1 MNSMPSLLQ
10 LHEKIGRCKA
20 CPLYKGTN
28 HAVPGSGSAGADV
41 MFIGEAPG
49 RKEDQTGE
57 PFVGAAGKF
66 LNVMLESIGLRRD
79 DVFITSIIKHR
90 PPDNRDPKPAEIKA
104 CVPYLLEQI
113 KLIRPKIIVLL
124 GRHAMGYF
132 LPGRVISQVHGREQ
146 RASGEWGTGQL
157 FLPLYHPAAALYN
170 PNMKRVHLEDFQKIT
185 KLLKGVRA
193 RER

>member
-1 MNSMPSLLQ
+1 
-10 LHEKIGRCKA
+10 
-20 CPLYKGTN
+20 
-28 HAVPGSGSAGADV
+28 
-41 MFIGEAPG
+41 
-49 RKEDQTGE
+49 
-57 PFVGAAGKF
+57 
-66 LNVMLESIGLRRD
+66 
-79 DVFITSIIKHR
+79 
-90 PPDNRDPKPAEIKA
+90 
-104 CVPYLLEQI
+104 
-113 KLIRPKIIVLL
+113 
-124 GRHAMGYF
+124 MGYF

>member
-1 MNSMPSLLQ
+1 MASLLQ
-10 LHEKIGRCKA
+10 LQEKIAKCKA

-28 HAVPGSGSAGADV
+28 HPVPGSGSASADV

-49 RKEDQTGE
+49 RKEDLTGE

-66 LNVMLESIGLRRD
+66 LNVMLESIGLQRD

-113 KLIRPKIIVLL
+113 RLINPKIIVLL

-132 LPGRVISQVHGREQ
+132 LPGKVISQVHGRAQ
-146 RASGEWGTGQL
+146 YASGDWDETKL

-170 PNMKRVHLEDFQKIT
+170 PNMKKVHLEDFKKIT
-185 KLLKGVRA
+185 DLLQKVHGKGR
-193 RER
+193 